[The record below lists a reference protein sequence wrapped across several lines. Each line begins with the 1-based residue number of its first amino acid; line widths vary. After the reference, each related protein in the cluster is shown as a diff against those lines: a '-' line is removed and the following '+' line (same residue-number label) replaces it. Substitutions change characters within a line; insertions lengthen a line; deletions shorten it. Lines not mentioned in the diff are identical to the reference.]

1 MDFGWFITVPGMLI
15 TGGVLLLLIALII
28 FISTTGKKKKDKTDA
43 NATSEAGA
51 QSMVDGVFS
60 QVIDN
65 NPPAA
70 PNAAPADPAA
80 VAPNGEMPQVAFAT
94 PEAVP
99 GNDMPQVAF
108 ATPET
113 PAMPEVAPVAAPEA
127 PAMPEVAPVAAP
139 EAPAI
144 YGGANPAVAPAAVV
158 DSTPHQ
164 IYGGADPLE
173 NTQSISVTDV
183 AAVSQPAMPEVAP
196 VVAPAAPVMPE
207 VAPAAPVAPVVEP
220 INPNNV

>member
-1 MDFGWFITVPGMLI
+1 
-15 TGGVLLLLIALII
+15 
-28 FISTTGKKKKDKTDA
+28 
-43 NATSEAGA
+43 
-51 QSMVDGVFS
+51 
-60 QVIDN
+60 
-65 NPPAA
+65 
-70 PNAAPADPAA
+70 
-80 VAPNGEMPQVAFAT
+80 
-94 PEAVP
+94 
-99 GNDMPQVAF
+99 
-108 ATPET
+108 
-113 PAMPEVAPVAAPEA
+113 
-127 PAMPEVAPVAAP
+127 MPEVAPVAAP

-158 DSTPHQ
+158 DTTPHQ

-196 VVAPAAPVMPE
+196 VAAPETPAMPEVAPVVAPVAPVMPE